1 LCTLVL
7 LLSKI
12 VVLKELITPLT
23 SIGGSGVGVG
33 VGVGTGVD
41 IGAGVGAS
49 TTSGRGFCGGLGS
62 FLAQD
67 ATIKLISIHI
77 EIINL

>member
-1 LCTLVL
+1 
-7 LLSKI
+7 

-23 SIGGSGVGVG
+23 SIGGSGVGVGVGIGVG